1 MKRVLIVNN
10 NMHLGGVQKALVNL
24 LGCIHDSCRVTLVL
38 FHPEGELMAAIPED
52 VRIVPVTSGY
62 RYLGMTGAD
71 TAGKPLRKLLR
82 SFYAALTRLLGRD
95 AAIRLMALG
104 QRKFSGYDL
113 AISYLHD
120 AGDNVFYGG
129 CNDFVLRHVEAKRK
143 LTCLHCDFSLVGGNT
158 RRNGQRYAAFDG
170 ILACSEG
177 CREKFLSCMPELAD
191 KVSVLYNCHDFESI
205 RSQAE
210 EANLVLPKERV
221 NIVTVARLG
230 REKGVPRAIEALA
243 QLKNANYHY
252 YIVGDGIQRPQVE
265 AAIAAHGLQAQ
276 VTLVGEMKNPYG
288 YLKAADLLLIPSV
301 SEAAPMVI
309 GEAACLG
316 TPVLTTETSSAK
328 EMVEA
333 TGYGWVVENSIEG
346 LTQGLEAFLQNPQKP
361 AFPPPDNRKALEQ
374 LAAFIGR

>member
-1 MKRVLIVNN
+1 MKKLLIVNN

-24 LGCIHDSCRVTLVL
+24 LGCIHDRCEVTLAL
-38 FHPEGELMAAIPED
+38 FHPEGELMAAIPKD
-52 VRIVPVTSGY
+52 VKVIPVTSGY
-62 RYLGMTGAD
+62 RYLGMPSAD
-71 TAGKPLRKLLR
+71 ARGGQKLLR
-82 SFYAALTRLLGRD
+82 SFFAAVTRLLGRN
-95 AAIRLMALG
+95 AAISLMALG
-104 QRKFSGYDL
+104 QHRLRGYDL

-120 AGDNVFYGG
+120 AGDKMFYGG
-129 CNDFVLRHVEAKRK
+129 CNDFVLRHVEAKTK
-143 LTCLHCDFSLVGGNT
+143 VTCLHCDFSLVGGNT
-158 RRNGQRYAAFDG
+158 PGNQKRYAAFDG
-170 ILACSEG
+170 ILACSDG
-177 CREKFLSCMPELAD
+177 CKERFLSCMPRLRD
-191 KVSVLYNCHDFESI
+191 RVTTLYNCHDFESI

-210 EANLVLPKERV
+210 EAAVSLPKERV

-252 YIVGDGIQRPQVE
+252 YIVGDGIQRPLVE
-265 AAIAAHGLQAQ
+265 AAIAKYGLQDR

-288 YLKAADLLLIPSV
+288 YVKAADLLLIPSV

-316 TPVLTTETSSAK
+316 TPVLTTETSSAR

-346 LTQGLEAFLQNPQKP
+346 IAQGLERFLQNPQKP
-361 AFPPPDNRKALEQ
+361 AFPPPDNEKALEQ
-374 LAAFIGR
+374 LAAIIG